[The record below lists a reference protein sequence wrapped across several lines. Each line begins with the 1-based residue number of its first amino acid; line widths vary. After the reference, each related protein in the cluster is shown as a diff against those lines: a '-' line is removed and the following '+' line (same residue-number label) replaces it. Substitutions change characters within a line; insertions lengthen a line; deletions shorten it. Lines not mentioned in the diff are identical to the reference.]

1 MIEKD
6 SLYDYALQENKYSMH
21 IWVLVDEILERH
33 LRLPCL
39 QWLHSVLSNEMF
51 IEEDFSLMV
60 KF

>member
-1 MIEKD
+1 MT
-6 SLYDYALQENKYSMH
+6 MH
-21 IWVLVDEILERH
+21 CRKTNTVCIFEDGVLVDEILERH